1 MFLIEDKVLLN
12 GQTFVD
18 IKNSQITDNNNNFSS
33 IELNSTNKNT
43 TPTSQ
48 FGNEIS
54 INSLKNM
61 PTITT
66 NNTSNSKMKFSNGHD
81 KNNNNEE
88 ENYENQYQ
96 TLRKDDQ
103 IDQNVKTKIS
113 LSFVNSIC
121 AQLIFLF

>member
-1 MFLIEDKVLLN
+1 MN

-18 IKNSQITDNNNNFSS
+18 IKNSQIADNNNNFST
-33 IELNSTNKNT
+33 IELNTTITSSTSNKNT
-43 TPTSQ
+43 TTSH
-48 FGNEIS
+48 FGNEIN

-66 NNTSNSKMKFSNGHD
+66 NNTSNGKMKFSNGHD

-96 TLRKDDQ
+96 ILRKDNQ
-103 IDQNVKTKIS
+103 IEQNVNK
-113 LSFVNSIC
+113 
-121 AQLIFLF
+121 FLY

>member
-1 MFLIEDKVLLN
+1 LFLIEDKVLLN

-18 IKNSQITDNNNNFSS
+18 IKNSQITDKNNNFSS

-43 TPTSQ
+43 TSTSQ

-103 IDQNVKTKIS
+103 IDQNVKKR
-113 LSFVNSIC
+113 
-121 AQLIFLF
+121 FLLAF

>member
-1 MFLIEDKVLLN
+1 MN

-43 TPTSQ
+43 TPTTQ

-61 PTITT
+61 PMITT
-66 NNTSNSKMKFSNGHD
+66 NNTSNNKMKFSNGHD

-113 LSFVNSIC
+113 LSFLKRIYTILLKYISIKR
-121 AQLIFLF
+121 FSR

>member
-1 MFLIEDKVLLN
+1 LN

-43 TPTSQ
+43 TPTTQ

-61 PTITT
+61 PMITT
-66 NNTSNSKMKFSNGHD
+66 NNTSNNKMKFSNGHD

-113 LSFVNSIC
+113 LSFLKRIYTILLKYISIKR
-121 AQLIFLF
+121 FSR

>member
-1 MFLIEDKVLLN
+1 LN

-43 TPTSQ
+43 APTSQ

-66 NNTSNSKMKFSNGHD
+66 NNTSNNKMKFSNGHD

-113 LSFVNSIC
+113 LSFLNRVYT
-121 AQLIFLF
+121 IFLKYISIKRFSP

>member
-1 MFLIEDKVLLN
+1 MN

-18 IKNSQITDNNNNFSS
+18 IKNSQIADNNNNFST
-33 IELNSTNKNT
+33 IELNTTITSSTANKNT
-43 TPTSQ
+43 TTSQ
-48 FGNEIS
+48 FGNEIN

-66 NNTSNSKMKFSNGHD
+66 NNTSNGKMKFSNGHD

-96 TLRKDDQ
+96 ILRKDNQ
-103 IDQNVKTKIS
+103 IEQNVNNFFYRYKKIKS
-113 LSFVNSIC
+113 NFSFNAIR
-121 AQLIFLF
+121 